1 MGFSRQEY
9 WSGVP
14 LPSLRNSPTESQMMG
29 LNGFLYI
36 KFHEQKRSHSQAK
49 PWGSLS
55 PQEAAKRGP

>member
-1 MGFSRQEY
+1 M
-9 WSGVP
+9 P

-36 KFHEQKRSHSQAK
+36 KFHEWKKRPHSQAK